1 MAGLLIDDLS
11 VRNKKKL
18 PQSIYRPDE
27 YLADVTPIDIQEE
40 VANEANRLAYQR
52 AKAASSL
59 NSDIGNLSVASAL
72 MKVAF
77 PNASIPDY
85 GQSLSGMRDSALTA
99 GGSISAKATE
109 FGNDRIV
116 AWMKQYG
123 VPRTK
128 DQLEKF
134 IESTNANHKQ
144 IDTINKMYDI
154 FKWGDM
160 AKIYRRNSDGTT
172 KIYYRFKGSPGHMDL
187 LSQPNTFDSRED
199 LTDVVDFEKGQKAA
213 AKTTRTE
220 VLAEA
225 LAGVTTQEA
234 YDKITTQAE
243 PGIILEAIRIAKG
256 MNPQLEKRFV
266 YTFDH
271 FINTE
276 DGRLVRAK
284 PGSTDWTKLSE
295 DTKFINQSQDEEAYK
310 LWKERSEKTTVAQR
324 NDIILQAVKFSIASS
339 AERGGQLEPTD
350 VLARR
355 LAEVFTEAG
364 IPFEPKKLKDEIDAF
379 YDREYH
385 QKQASAIHFQKGT
398 DYLAKEAEKGTLS
411 ANGFMKWLAENK
423 VGESTSEALTKQLE
437 KNYPSTPYKGAN
449 VLYDRNGN
457 YKRINTVAGSI
468 DAQRNG
474 YTYADFNKVPYA
486 NLVQDFNYSEINH
499 DAETFVV
506 TGWRKTG
513 GEDSDEAP
521 GKENVRETR
530 YTDKGARIFYT
541 RYRTEIAPTFKDID
555 TVYGTTARV
564 LELLNLA
571 GGTGDGFAIKSIEK
585 ILDPTGVVRAS
596 DVEFLRQMG
605 GHAEKF
611 KKLWNQLVTQ
621 KQDLTEALTPEFR
634 AALARA
640 LLVVYRRDVEKYVGR
655 LKFAKADFEQI
666 ADHGGGGE
674 KPLLVMEGRSLDWN
688 LVASPRRWADA
699 VGTFDAKG
707 DKYGIIHKLG
717 YDLEIKALGKTKKK
731 TDGSKGRKIV
741 DDWKVKKSK

>member
-1 MAGLLIDDLS
+1 MATGIFDWRDQRKYPTVGS
-11 VRNKKKL
+11 NFYS
-18 PQSIYRPDE
+18 PIS
-27 YLADVTPIDIQEE
+27 YLEEATPIDIQEE

-52 AKAASSL
+52 AKEASSL
-59 NSDIGNLSVASAL
+59 NQDIGQLSLASAL

-77 PNASIPDY
+77 PNERIPDY

-99 GGSISAKATE
+99 GGSISEQAKE
-109 FGNDRIV
+109 FGNDRVV
-116 AWMKQYG
+116 AWMKKNG
-123 VPRTK
+123 IPRTK

-134 IESTNANHKQ
+134 MDATNANHNQ
-144 IDTINKMYDI
+144 LDNINKMYNL

-160 AKIYRRNSDGTT
+160 AKIYLRNADGSTE
-172 KIYYRFKGSPGHMDL
+172 IYHRFKGSPGYRLL
-187 LSQPNTFDSRED
+187 LSQPNTFDSGED
-199 LTDVVDFEKGQKAA
+199 LRAVAAFEKGQKAV

-220 VLAEA
+220 VLAEE

-234 YDKITTQAE
+234 YDKITAQAE
-243 PGIILEAIRIAKG
+243 PGIILEAIKIAQG

-271 FINTE
+271 FISTE

-284 PGSTDWTKLSE
+284 PGSSEWTTLSE
-295 DTKFINQSQDEEAYK
+295 DVTYINQSQDKEAYA

-350 VLARR
+350 SLARR

-364 IPFEPKKLKDEIDAF
+364 IPFDPSNLKTEIDAF
-379 YDREYH
+379 YDKEYH
-385 QKQASAIHFQKGT
+385 QKQASAIHF
-398 DYLAKEAEKGTLS
+398 EKGTKYLADQAEANTLS
-411 ANGFMKWLAENK
+411 ASGFMKWIAKNK
-423 VGESTSEALTKQLE
+423 VGAATSEALTKQLE
-437 KNYPSTPYKGAN
+437 KNYPGTPYKGAN
-449 VLYDRNGN
+449 VLYNRNGN
-457 YKRINTVAGSI
+457 YKRINTVAGAI
-468 DAQRNG
+468 AAQKGG

-486 NLVQDFNYSEINH
+486 NLLQDFNLGAINH
-499 DAETFVV
+499 DAETFVA
-506 TGWRKTG
+506 TGWKKTG
-513 GEDSDEAP
+513 GEDTGEAP
-521 GKENVRETR
+521 GRENVRETR

-555 TVYGTTARV
+555 TVYATTARV
-564 LELLNLA
+564 LELLNQA

-596 DVEFLRQMG
+596 DVEFLLQMG
-605 GHAEKF
+605 GYKEKF
-611 KKLWNQLVTQ
+611 LQLWNKLVTRE
-621 KQDLTEALTPEFR
+621 QDLDEALSPQFR

-655 LKFAKADFEQI
+655 LEFAKADFEQI
-666 ADHGGGGE
+666 ADHGGGEG
-674 KPLLVMEGRSLDWN
+674 KPILVMEGRSLDWN
-688 LVASPRRWADA
+688 LVASPRRWNDA
-699 VGTFDAKG
+699 VGTFDTKG
-707 DKYGIIHKLG
+707 DKYGIIHDLG
-717 YDLEIKALGKTKKK
+717 YDLEVKSLGKTKKK